1 MRWRGKTS
9 RGIPLGSYGSAIF
22 TRWLRLDGDEVKAHY
37 HLMGKSGSGKSRWL
51 AKFYVNLIAAGYST
65 TLIDPHGDL
74 ARLVLSHLVAQGFFD
89 REGAFER
96 LLYLDIPAA
105 GKRGR
110 FLRFNCLNQPY
121 DTYETTRLT
130 LEALRRAFPTLSGGV
145 APAFEQIVTAGTHVL
160 VDNGLPLT
168 QLREVLLNKDYRD
181 RLLANVSDEL
191 IASFFHHEY
200 DQWDSRERMNL
211 HGSTMRRLFLLLYSP
226 TLRHALAASDNL
238 LEYRSI
244 LERNQ
249 SLIINLAVKDEDT
262 QKLLGCLLTVY
273 AEQGAKSRADLP
285 AGSRFGTHFLALDE
299 FHQFVS
305 QSSEALTG
313 MMSQTRKFGMF
324 VLLSHQTLDQIPET
338 MRGALQNVEV
348 EITFRTG
355 REDAEHQA
363 KVVGSVDPLTVKH
376 VVEEGEERSH
386 PTFYS
391 LGEQWEGW
399 TQQVTGLKKR
409 FAFVRHPS
417 GKVVKVQSPA
427 MPDPVVP
434 PDRLAAVEER
444 YLKECF
450 APAPAAVPV
459 PIFDHGRA
467 PFQARVR
474 R

>member
-1 MRWRGKTS
+1 MRWGGRTS
-9 RGIPLGSYGSAIF
+9 RSIPLGSYGSALF
-22 TRWLRLDGDEVKAHY
+22 TRWLRLDGDETKAHF
-37 HLMGKSGSGKSRWL
+37 HVMGKSGSGKSRWL
-51 AKFYVNLIAAGYST
+51 AGFYVSLLKAGFSA

-74 ARLVLSHLVAQGFFD
+74 ARLVLTRLVADGYFETEQAFD
-89 REGAFER
+89 R
-96 LLYLDIPAA
+96 LLYLDIPGAA
-105 GKRGR
+105 KQGR
-110 FLRFNCLNQPY
+110 FLRFNCLRQPY

-160 VDNGLPLT
+160 VENRLPLT
-168 QLREVLLNKDYRD
+168 RLRDVLLDKAFRD
-181 RLLANVSDEL
+181 GLLENVADEL
-191 IASFFHHEY
+191 VTSFFRDEY
-200 DQWDSRERMNL
+200 DRWDARERMSL
-211 HGSTMRRLFLLLYSP
+211 QGSTMRRLFLLLYSP
-226 TLRHALAASDNL
+226 TLRHALGASDNL

-244 LERNQ
+244 LEANR
-249 SLIINLAVKDEDT
+249 SLIVNLAVKDEDA

-305 QSSEALTG
+305 QSGEALTG

-324 VLLSHQTLDQIPET
+324 VVLSHQTRDQIPET

-348 EITFRTG
+348 DISFRTG

-363 KVVGSVDPLTVKH
+363 KVVGSVDPLAVKH
-376 VVEEGEERSH
+376 VVSEGEERSH

-391 LGEQWEGW
+391 LAEQWEGW

-417 GKVVKVQSPA
+417 GKVVKVQAPP
-427 MPDPVVP
+427 MPDPVVSP
-434 PDRLAAVEER
+434 QRLASVEER
-444 YLKECF
+444 YLRTCF
-450 APAPAAVPV
+450 APPPAPVAV
-459 PIFDHGRA
+459 PIFEGEQA
-467 PFQARVR
+467 PFRSRVR
-474 R
+474 D